1 MRLLILGL
9 ALLAAACGQKTAPET
24 ETAVIEVT
32 SDLPIS
38 PMSSDAE
45 LEANAREVMASINP
59 LENDLRDLEIA
70 VRLKDAFQIKTTRG
84 VEFELS
90 VTMGD
95 GTVPIDETF
104 VLTPDAAIESS
115 VLNAARRE
123 GFYVARLRLDPADRA
138 RMGAA
143 GDKLQELR
151 KTSNGNNELTFNA
164 TAFTCVPQD
173 VEAPDT
179 YSLTVFARTSPDV
192 EFITLS
198 DEWLVERS
206 DMAGVRELWDKCDS

>member
-1 MRLLILGL
+1 MRLLLLGL
-9 ALLAAACGQKTAPET
+9 ALLTAACGQTTAPET
-24 ETAVIEVT
+24 EAAVIEIT

-38 PMSSDAE
+38 PVSSDAE

-104 VLTPDAAIESS
+104 VLTSDETIESS
-115 VLNAARRE
+115 VLNAAQRE
-123 GFYVARLRLDPADRA
+123 GFYVARLRLDPNDRA

-143 GDKLQELR
+143 GDRLQELR
-151 KTSNGNNELTFNA
+151 ENSNGTNELVFNA
-164 TAFTCVPQD
+164 TAFTCVPTD
-173 VEAPDT
+173 ADAPYT

-206 DMAGVRELWDKCDS
+206 DMAGVRELWDKCDD